1 MLLIERS
8 SCRPPWLE
16 TTTPAAPI
24 AMAPRVIR
32 MEYPLHHDGQG
43 GRPDHSR
50 RVIPGEARVGEDFR
64 EELTGSRPA
73 FGRQPGEATRSDQR
87 RGGRREAV
95 KPVVLVAGPAPND
108 GNVDRTHDRLEAE
121 FLGFSDQI
129 PGEPPVPQHVH
140 LAPAQAR
147 SGAVYHSAG
156 IAGAECGQAV
166 PEPSSG
172 AEIRP
177 PATQVPVSTSLT
189 SRRTLGTKS
198 RRSSRS
204 TLHTF
209 VRMTRPPPR

>member
-1 MLLIERS
+1 
-8 SCRPPWLE
+8 
-16 TTTPAAPI
+16 
-24 AMAPRVIR
+24 MAPRVIR

-43 GRPDHSR
+43 GGLDHGR
-50 RVIPGEARVGEDFR
+50 HVIPGEARVGEDLR

-166 PEPSSG
+166 PKPNGGRCRRRRQLPFRVKKTLQPHGRYQNRRRDSSSSDVG
-172 AEIRP
+172 SGVDFAHI
-177 PATQVPVSTSLT
+177 TQN
-189 SRRTLGTKS
+189 SRHEK
-198 RRSSRS
+198 
-204 TLHTF
+204 
-209 VRMTRPPPR
+209 